1 MCTLVMEPIS
11 DVFFRS
17 GLILVSILVVLLN
30 GVFMITLV
38 RKRSL
43 HTPSNA
49 VLGCLCCSD
58 IMIGML
64 SCTLFTLNFL
74 ENNIGIHKVVI
85 FLIVK
90 LYLLFISI
98 SSLFMTLVNL
108 DRYAAICHPFK
119 YIRCATAKR
128 FAVISAST
136 CSIYAGIVLCSFA
149 IDSIYRIH
157 SDSVIFMISVFSISL
172 ILITCNCRIL
182 RVIYIHRRS
191 IASLSRIRNGCHT
204 GIERETKRYR
214 FTVLLIVLFVL
225 CKLPPVI
232 DYGLHVMWRV
242 KANEVMTTLSKFSAY
257 LLLLNSLFN
266 PILYYVRIKAF
277 REAMKVVFCPQ
288 RPI

>member
-1 MCTLVMEPIS
+1 MPKVIMDPVSEAL
-11 DVFFRS
+11 FQS

-30 GVFMITLV
+30 GVFMITLL

-64 SCTLFTLNFL
+64 SCVLFTLHFLAENFAIQ
-74 ENNIGIHKVVI
+74 NVINYIIFKV
-85 FLIVK
+85 
-90 LYLLFISI
+90 YLLCVCI

-119 YIRCATAKR
+119 YMRCATAKR
-128 FAVISAST
+128 FAVISVST
-136 CSIYAGIVLCSFA
+136 CSIYAGIIICAFV
-149 IDSIYRIH
+149 IDSIFRFH

-172 ILITCNCRIL
+172 IMIICNCRIL
-182 RVIYIHRRS
+182 RVIHIHRRS
-191 IASLSRIRNGCHT
+191 IASLSRITNGCQT

-232 DYGLHVMWRV
+232 EYGLYAIWRV
-242 KANEVMTTLSKFSAY
+242 KANQVMNTFSKLSDY
-257 LLLLNSLFN
+257 LLLMNSLFN